1 MNVSVYEDRH
11 ERVLG
16 IYPNSFGFGF
26 ALMQGALTVI
36 DKGMVKIKPA
46 CNTTALKKI
55 KKLIE
60 KYEPERVILEDFEAN
75 RLEKSPRVKQLIR
88 SVQSYLKANNI
99 PVSLYSREQIR
110 LVFEI
115 WNATT
120 RYEIA
125 EVIARNIPKFKMLLF
140 DKPKYPKSEAY
151 SSALFDAVSLCICHY
166 YLTT

>member
-26 ALMQGALTVI
+26 ALMQGALSVI
-36 DKGMVKIKPA
+36 DKGMVKVKPA
-46 CNTTALKKI
+46 CNTTALTKM

-60 KYEPERVILEDFEAN
+60 KYEPERVIVEDFEAN
-75 RLEKSPRVKQLIR
+75 RLGKSPRVKQLIR
-88 SVQSYLKANNI
+88 SLQSYLKVKEI
-99 PVSLYSREQIR
+99 PVNLYSREQIR
-110 LVFEI
+110 LVFDI
-115 WNATT
+115 WNART

-125 EVIARNIPKFKMLLF
+125 EVIVRNIPKLRMLLF

-151 SSALFDAVSLCICHY
+151 GSALFDAVSLCICHY

>member
-1 MNVSVYEDRH
+1 MSASAYEDRH

-16 IYPNSFGFGF
+16 IYPNSYGFGF

-36 DKGMVKIKPA
+36 DKGMIKIKPA
-46 CNTTALKKI
+46 CNTEAMSKI
-55 KKLIE
+55 KELIE
-60 KYEPERVILEDFEAN
+60 KYEPQRIILEDFESN
-75 RLEKSPRVKQLIR
+75 RLGKSARVKQLIR
-88 SVQSYLKANNI
+88 SIQSYLKAKDI

-110 LVFEI
+110 LVFDI
-115 WNATT
+115 WNAKT

-125 EVIARNIPKFKMLLF
+125 EVIAHNIPKLKMLFF

-151 SSALFDAVSLCICHY
+151 SSALFDAVSICICHY